1 MRCPSSPDQGGTS
14 RPGSSFWNFTQL
26 TVRPL
31 LLPTGAVAGVGSHSA
46 IVVAIV
52 QLPSCNSQLP
62 KARHPTTQPTATP
75 NHQLRT
81 TTNQVDIDSLP
92 YRNLT
97 HFYLNCR
104 DPLQSG

>member
-1 MRCPSSPDQGGTS
+1 MRCPSSPGQGGTS

-62 KARHPTTQPTATP
+62 KARHLTNSQLPTASYQPPATA
-75 NHQLRT
+75 H
-81 TTNQVDIDSLP
+81 QVDIDSLP